1 MRNYL
6 ISILFIISLISCG
19 PSNQNR
25 EPHSNQLKKDSP
37 YYDQQYEIYE
47 LEGCEYIVV
56 NFGQY
61 KWGSHKGN
69 CKNKIHQKINN

>member
-1 MRNYL
+1 ML
-6 ISILFIISLISCG
+6 GSCG
-19 PSNQNR
+19 PGRQER
-25 EPHSNQLKKDSP
+25 EPHTNELKKESP

-69 CKNKIHQKINN
+69 CKNKIHKYEGVN